1 MTNAHYVDNKQ
12 LYQAIVEYR
21 KIVKECEAEGK
32 PRPPIPRYIGHC
44 MLMIANRLSTKP
56 NFVNYPYR
64 EEMVSDGV
72 ENCVCYFDNY
82 NPDRYDNPFAYFTQI
97 IYFAFL
103 RRIQKEKKQLY
114 IKHKS
119 LENSIIMN
127 ELVEVGDVDDGDFV
141 PAYSGLDSENTSD
154 FVKAFESNLD
164 KKRKKRKKGV
174 EKFIEEDEES
184 IALPVTELED
194 DEDVSSRTG

>member
-1 MTNAHYVDNKQ
+1 MANAHYVDNKK

-21 KIVKECEAEGK
+21 KICREKDEEGVN
-32 PRPPIPRYIGHC
+32 RPPIPTYIGHC
-44 MLMIANRLSTKP
+44 MLMIANRLATKP
-56 NFVNYPYR
+56 NFANYSYKD
-64 EEMVSDGV
+64 EMISDGI

-119 LENSIIMN
+119 IENSVIMN
-127 ELVEVGDVDDGDFV
+127 ELVEQGEFDSDEDFI
-141 PAYSGLDSENTSD
+141 PAYIDFENENTSD
-154 FVKAFESNLD
+154 FIKAFENNLD
-164 KKRKKRKKGV
+164 KKRKKRKKGLD
-174 EKFIEEDEES
+174 KFIDDESNSDNNSDTLEDEDS
-184 IALPVTELED
+184 NI
-194 DEDVSSRTG
+194 R